1 MAELL
6 PLEVAAAQSGM
17 EIAIHDDLAAVADTW
32 RGFEREADCTAFQT
46 FAWHEAWQ
54 RNVGAPAGVRPVI
67 VVGRCGRT
75 VLFLLPLAIVRRGLI
90 RSLVWHATDLCDYN
104 APLVAPDFGE
114 YFAVGDFTTLFAR
127 ILKSIAAKPGAAY
140 DLVSLTKMPEMIG
153 TQPNPFMALP
163 TSLNPNG
170 AYSTRLGTDWE
181 EFYSAKRSSTTRRRD
196 RTKRKK
202 LGALG
207 EVRFVSAETTAARTA
222 ALDVLMGQKSKAFD
236 RMGVPDLF
244 ARPDIRAFYRDLV
257 ADPATLGFVH
267 MSELQV
273 GAAVA
278 AVNLGLI
285 FGDVYYHVLA
295 SYDAEGEVARFGP
308 GAVHKLH
315 DYRAAAT
322 AQGLVVSTAENAV
335 ASLKRRIKQSPTL
348 WAMVVKLRALRGRRS
363 AAPAQPQKAA
373 GEDEAD

>member
-1 MAELL
+1 
-6 PLEVAAAQSGM
+6 
-17 EIAIHDDLAAVADTW
+17 
-32 RGFEREADCTAFQT
+32 
-46 FAWHEAWQ
+46 
-54 RNVGAPAGVRPVI
+54 
-67 VVGRCGRT
+67 
-75 VLFLLPLAIVRRGLI
+75 
-90 RSLVWHATDLCDYN
+90 
-104 APLVAPDFGE
+104 
-114 YFAVGDFTTLFAR
+114 
-127 ILKSIAAKPGAAY
+127 
-140 DLVSLTKMPEMIG
+140 
-153 TQPNPFMALP
+153 MALP

-222 ALDVLMGQKSKAFD
+222 ALDVLMGQKSKAFH

-244 ARPDIRAFYRDLV
+244 ARPDIRAFYRGLV

-285 FGDVYYHVLA
+285 FGGVYYHVLA

-308 GAVHKLH
+308 GAAHIHDYMAYAIGRGCRIFDFTIGDEPYKRDWSDAVHKLH